1 MTTTSEAHT
10 RREADRA
17 KYLECQR
24 AAQAMR
30 MDALRWQQLR
40 DDLIADPAV
49 YGSRAGDYQAG
60 VRARLDIV
68 IGWAEAEAERHDG
81 YAASYFELLG
91 AE

>member
-1 MTTTSEAHT
+1 MTTTAQSHT

-30 MDALRWQQLR
+30 MDALRLQQLR
-40 DDLIADPAV
+40 DDFTADPAV

-60 VRARLDIV
+60 VRARLNIA
-68 IGWAEAEAERHDG
+68 IGWAEAEAERHDE
-81 YAASYFELLG
+81 YAAGYFELLG